1 MGRGG
6 YSQARGLGSE
16 LVGRTAAGRWGEGRK
31 AHSRAGRVGERATR
45 VARPTLPSSNRRC
58 RFPTS
63 GSPENS
69 RLRHAQVPTDGS
81 APTAPDAAT
90 KFLLAE
96 AGTAAGYVVA
106 NDGSDGLEHG
116 ARSRSRR

>member
-1 MGRGG
+1 MLA
-6 YSQARGLGSE
+6 YSPASLPVSE
-16 LVGRTAAGRWGEGRK
+16 ISRQRLLYMFF
-31 AHSRAGRVGERATR
+31 RAGRVGERATR

>member
-1 MGRGG
+1 MIDCLRG
-6 YSQARGLGSE
+6 
-16 LVGRTAAGRWGEGRK
+16 
-31 AHSRAGRVGERATR
+31 GRVGERATR

-116 ARSRSRR
+116 LDLAVGADGIPEGKVVLPTFQVPIQLSNQDWH